1 MTERPFV
8 AFAPITPPASSAQD
22 PARHRVARVAWL
34 VARFARRE
42 PVRYE
47 EYRQRFGRPQRSFC
61 CEVAALREAGII
73 RGSELLERHHRSD
86 AR

>member
-1 MTERPFV
+1 MTGRTFG
-8 AFAPITPPASSAQD
+8 AIAPITPPASSAQD
-22 PARHRVARVAWL
+22 PARRRIARVAWL
-34 VARFARRE
+34 VARFARHE

-47 EYRQRFGRPQRSFC
+47 EYKERFGRPQRSF

-73 RGSELLERHHRSD
+73 RGSELLERAHRSN